1 MKKSLLF
8 AAFFAL
14 TAPLAAQP
22 ALDRVPAEAD
32 LVCVGVSDPALSADI
47 QKAWQPILEQAGVSA
62 DAQQQA
68 WQDISEKCPQLQPLL
83 KAAFGYNDDFTASST
98 TGCLFSAKLPTLVGE
113 AQAPKD
119 YWMYAFVDNPK
130 ADLPAMERLMGEAIA
145 AKAADKVHLE
155 KRGDWCVL
163 KPVGEWPEAPFIG
176 WRGVEGGWVFAL
188 AETQAKADDFL
199 AGKVPTLQ
207 AGDKL
212 AEVFKAPA
220 QNAIWCSTVI
230 NGIPGLLERYLANE
244 PEARQQLLLSANW
257 LFKLNAIRYDCS
269 ATAER
274 YAIALALEATDA
286 ESAALLRDQLVTF
299 KVMLSQMIIP
309 MALQKPNAA
318 LANLVGSAEV
328 TLNGNAATATLS
340 ISPDQFAAV
349 LAEIKALQERLQ
361 AETAQQATPW
371 EDDAEESLE
380 PMSEEE
386 AKAILDGLELDD

>member
-1 MKKSLLF
+1 MKLAFSL
-8 AAFFAL
+8 AALCAL
-14 TAPLAAQP
+14 AAPLWAQP
-22 ALDRVPAEAD
+22 TLGRVPAEAD

-155 KRGDWCVL
+155 KRGNWCVL

-286 ESAALLRDQLVTF
+286 ESAALLRDQLVTL
-299 KVMLSQMIIP
+299 KALLGQMLIP
-309 MALQKPNAA
+309 TALQKPDAA
-318 LANLVGSAEV
+318 LAKPINDATVALD
-328 TLNGNAATATLS
+328 GNVATATITLTPAQLVP
-340 ISPDQFAAV
+340 IIEE
-349 LAEIKALQERLQ
+349 LEALQAR
-361 AETAQQATPW
+361 QQAMPLLDIEPAA
-371 EDDAEESLE
+371 EDQGE

>member
-8 AAFFAL
+8 AALFAL

-22 ALDRVPAEAD
+22 ALGRVPAEAD

-98 TGCLFSAKLPTLVGE
+98 TGCLFSAMLPTLVGE

-220 QNAIWCSTVI
+220 QNALWCSTVI

-286 ESAALLRDQLVTF
+286 ESAALLRDQLVTL
-299 KVMLSQMIIP
+299 KALLGQMLIP
-309 MALQKPNAA
+309 TALQKPDAA
-318 LANLVGSAEV
+318 LAKPINDATVALD
-328 TLNGNAATATLS
+328 GNVATATITLTPAQLVP
-340 ISPDQFAAV
+340 IIEE
-349 LAEIKALQERLQ
+349 LEALQARLQ
-361 AETAQQATPW
+361 AMPLLDIEPAA
-371 EDDAEESLE
+371 EDQGE

>member
-8 AAFFAL
+8 AALFAL

-22 ALDRVPAEAD
+22 TLDRVPAEAD

-47 QKAWQPILEQAGVSA
+47 QKAWLPFLEQAGASA
-62 DAQQQA
+62 DEQNQA
-68 WQDISEKCPQLQPLL
+68 WQDISEKCPQFQPLL

-113 AQAPKD
+113 AQAPKE

-220 QNAIWCSTVI
+220 QNALWCSTVI

-286 ESAALLRDQLVTF
+286 ESAALLRDQLVTL
-299 KVMLSQMIIP
+299 KALLGQMLIP
-309 MALQKPNAA
+309 TALQKPDAA
-318 LANLVGSAEV
+318 LAKPINDATVALD
-328 TLNGNAATATLS
+328 GNVATATITLTPAQLVP
-340 ISPDQFAAV
+340 IIEE
-349 LAEIKALQERLQ
+349 LEALQAR
-361 AETAQQATPW
+361 QQAMPLLDIEPAA
-371 EDDAEESLE
+371 EDQGE

>member
-286 ESAALLRDQLVTF
+286 ESAALLRDQLVTL
-299 KVMLSQMIIP
+299 KALLGQMLIP
-309 MALQKPNAA
+309 TALQKPDAA
-318 LANLVGSAEV
+318 LAKPINDATVALD
-328 TLNGNAATATLS
+328 GNVATATITLTPAQLVP
-340 ISPDQFAAV
+340 IIEE
-349 LAEIKALQERLQ
+349 LEALQAR
-361 AETAQQATPW
+361 QQAMPLLDIEPAA
-371 EDDAEESLE
+371 EDQGE

>member
-220 QNAIWCSTVI
+220 QNALWCSTVI

-286 ESAALLRDQLVTF
+286 ESAALLRDQLVTL
-299 KVMLSQMIIP
+299 KALLGQMLIP
-309 MALQKPNAA
+309 TALQKPDAA
-318 LANLVGSAEV
+318 LAKPINDATVALD
-328 TLNGNAATATLS
+328 GNVATATITLTPAQLVP
-340 ISPDQFAAV
+340 IIEE
-349 LAEIKALQERLQ
+349 LEALQAR
-361 AETAQQATPW
+361 QQAMPLLDIEPAA
-371 EDDAEESLE
+371 EDQGE

>member
-1 MKKSLLF
+1 MKLAFSL
-8 AAFFAL
+8 AALCAL
-14 TAPLAAQP
+14 AAPLWAQP
-22 ALDRVPAEAD
+22 TLGRVPAEAD

-155 KRGDWCVL
+155 KRGNWCVL

-286 ESAALLRDQLVTF
+286 ESAALLRDQLVTL
-299 KVMLSQMIIP
+299 KALLGQMLIP
-309 MALQKPNAA
+309 TALQKPDAA
-318 LANLVGSAEV
+318 LAKPINDATVALD
-328 TLNGNAATATLS
+328 GNVATATITLTPAQLVP
-340 ISPDQFAAV
+340 IIEE
-349 LAEIKALQERLQ
+349 LGALQAR
-361 AETAQQATPW
+361 QQAMPLLDIEPAA
-371 EDDAEESLE
+371 EDQGE

>member
-1 MKKSLLF
+1 MKLACSL
-8 AAFFAL
+8 AALCAL
-14 TAPLAAQP
+14 AAPLWAQP
-22 ALDRVPAEAD
+22 TLGRVPAEAD

-286 ESAALLRDQLVTF
+286 ESAALLRDQLVTL
-299 KVMLSQMIIP
+299 KALLGQMLIP
-309 MALQKPNAA
+309 TALQKPDAA
-318 LANLVGSAEV
+318 LAKPINDATVALD
-328 TLNGNAATATLS
+328 GNVATATITLTPAQLVP
-340 ISPDQFAAV
+340 IIEE
-349 LAEIKALQERLQ
+349 LGALQAR
-361 AETAQQATPW
+361 QQAMPLLDIEPAA
-371 EDDAEESLE
+371 EDQGE

>member
-207 AGDKL
+207 ADDKL

-286 ESAALLRDQLVTF
+286 ESAALLRDQLVTL
-299 KVMLSQMIIP
+299 KALLGQMLIP
-309 MALQKPNAA
+309 TALQKPDAA
-318 LANLVGSAEV
+318 LAKPINDATVALD
-328 TLNGNAATATLS
+328 GNVATATITLTPAQLVP
-340 ISPDQFAAV
+340 IIEE
-349 LAEIKALQERLQ
+349 LEALQAR
-361 AETAQQATPW
+361 QQAMPLLDIEPAA
-371 EDDAEESLE
+371 EDQGE

>member
-1 MKKSLLF
+1 MKLAFSL
-8 AAFFAL
+8 AALCAL
-14 TAPLAAQP
+14 AAPLWAQP
-22 ALDRVPAEAD
+22 TLGRVPAEAD

-286 ESAALLRDQLVTF
+286 ESAALLRDQLVTL
-299 KVMLSQMIIP
+299 KALLGQMLIP
-309 MALQKPNAA
+309 TALQKPDAA
-318 LANLVGSAEV
+318 LAKPINDATVALDGKV
-328 TLNGNAATATLS
+328 ATATITLTPAQLVP
-340 ISPDQFAAV
+340 IIEE
-349 LAEIKALQERLQ
+349 LEALQAR
-361 AETAQQATPW
+361 QQAMPLLDIEPAA
-371 EDDAEESLE
+371 EDQGE

>member
-1 MKKSLLF
+1 MKLAFSL
-8 AAFFAL
+8 AALCAL
-14 TAPLAAQP
+14 AAPLWAQP
-22 ALDRVPAEAD
+22 TLGRVPAEAD

-176 WRGVEGGWVFAL
+176 WRGVEVSWVFAL

-286 ESAALLRDQLVTF
+286 ESAALLRDQLVTL
-299 KVMLSQMIIP
+299 KALLGQMLIP
-309 MALQKPNAA
+309 TALQKPDAA
-318 LANLVGSAEV
+318 LAKPINDATVALD
-328 TLNGNAATATLS
+328 GNVATATITLTPAQLVP
-340 ISPDQFAAV
+340 IIEE
-349 LAEIKALQERLQ
+349 LGALQAR
-361 AETAQQATPW
+361 QQAMPLLDIEPAA
-371 EDDAEESLE
+371 EDQGE

>member
-1 MKKSLLF
+1 MKLAFSL
-8 AAFFAL
+8 AALCAL
-14 TAPLAAQP
+14 AAPLWAQP
-22 ALDRVPAEAD
+22 TLGRVPAEAD

-286 ESAALLRDQLVTF
+286 ESAALLRDQLVTL
-299 KVMLSQMIIP
+299 KALLGQMLIP
-309 MALQKPNAA
+309 TALQKPDAA
-318 LANLVGSAEV
+318 LAKPINDATVALD
-328 TLNGNAATATLS
+328 GNVATATITLTPAQLVP
-340 ISPDQFAAV
+340 IIEE
-349 LAEIKALQERLQ
+349 LEALQAR
-361 AETAQQATPW
+361 QQAMPLLDIEPAA
-371 EDDAEESLE
+371 EDQGE

>member
-1 MKKSLLF
+1 MKLACSL
-8 AAFFAL
+8 AALCAL
-14 TAPLAAQP
+14 AAPLWAQP
-22 ALDRVPAEAD
+22 TLGRVPAEAD

-155 KRGDWCVL
+155 KRGNWCVL

-286 ESAALLRDQLVTF
+286 ESAALLRDQLVTL
-299 KVMLSQMIIP
+299 KALLGQMLIP
-309 MALQKPNAA
+309 TALQKPDAA
-318 LANLVGSAEV
+318 LAKPINDATVALD
-328 TLNGNAATATLS
+328 GNVATATITLTPAQLVP
-340 ISPDQFAAV
+340 IIEE
-349 LAEIKALQERLQ
+349 LGALQAR
-361 AETAQQATPW
+361 QQAMPLLDIEPAA
-371 EDDAEESLE
+371 EDQGE

>member
-1 MKKSLLF
+1 MKLAFSL
-8 AAFFAL
+8 AALCAL
-14 TAPLAAQP
+14 AAPLWAQP
-22 ALDRVPAEAD
+22 TLGRVPAEAD

-286 ESAALLRDQLVTF
+286 ESAALLRDQLVTL
-299 KVMLSQMIIP
+299 KALLGQMLIP
-309 MALQKPNAA
+309 TALQKPDAA
-318 LANLVGSAEV
+318 LAKPINDATVALD
-328 TLNGNAATATLS
+328 GNVATATITLTPAQLVP
-340 ISPDQFAAV
+340 IIEE
-349 LAEIKALQERLQ
+349 LGALQAR
-361 AETAQQATPW
+361 QQAMPLLDIEPAA
-371 EDDAEESLE
+371 EDQGE

>member
-286 ESAALLRDQLVTF
+286 ESAALLRDQLVTL
-299 KVMLSQMIIP
+299 KALLGQMLIP
-309 MALQKPNAA
+309 TALQKPDAA
-318 LANLVGSAEV
+318 LAKPINDATVALD
-328 TLNGNAATATLS
+328 GNVATATITLTPAQLVP
-340 ISPDQFAAV
+340 IIEE
-349 LAEIKALQERLQ
+349 LEALQAR
-361 AETAQQATPW
+361 QQAMPLLDIEPAA
-371 EDDAEESLE
+371 EDQGE

-386 AKAILDGLELDD
+386 AKAILDGLELDH

>member
-1 MKKSLLF
+1 MKLAFSL
-8 AAFFAL
+8 AALCAL
-14 TAPLAAQP
+14 AAPLWAQP
-22 ALDRVPAEAD
+22 TLGRVPAEAD

-145 AKAADKVHLE
+145 AKAADKVHLK

-176 WRGVEGGWVFAL
+176 WRGIEGGWVFAL

-220 QNAIWCSTVI
+220 QNALWCSTVI

-286 ESAALLRDQLVTF
+286 ESAALLRDQLVTL
-299 KVMLSQMIIP
+299 KALLGQMLIP
-309 MALQKPNAA
+309 TALQKPDAA
-318 LANLVGSAEV
+318 LAKPINDATVALD
-328 TLNGNAATATLS
+328 GNVATATITLTPAQLVP
-340 ISPDQFAAV
+340 IIEE
-349 LAEIKALQERLQ
+349 LEALQAR
-361 AETAQQATPW
+361 QQAMPLLDIEPAA
-371 EDDAEESLE
+371 EDQGE

>member
-1 MKKSLLF
+1 MKLAFSL
-8 AAFFAL
+8 AALCAL
-14 TAPLAAQP
+14 AAPLWAQP
-22 ALDRVPAEAD
+22 TLGRVPAEAD

-286 ESAALLRDQLVTF
+286 ESAALLRDQLVTL
-299 KVMLSQMIIP
+299 KALLGQMLIP
-309 MALQKPNAA
+309 TALQKPDAA
-318 LANLVGSAEV
+318 LAKPINDATVALD
-328 TLNGNAATATLS
+328 GNVATATIALTPAQLVP
-340 ISPDQFAAV
+340 I
-349 LAEIKALQERLQ
+349 IKELEALQAR
-361 AETAQQATPW
+361 QQAMPLLDIEPAA
-371 EDDAEESLE
+371 EDQGE

-386 AKAILDGLELDD
+386 AKAILDALELED

>member
-8 AAFFAL
+8 AALFAL

-22 ALDRVPAEAD
+22 ALGRVPADAD
-32 LVCVGVSDPALSADI
+32 LVCVSVSDPDLDAAI
-47 QKAWQPILEQAGVSA
+47 QKAWQPSFDKVGLTRDEQQKAREELFG
-62 DAQQQA
+62 
-68 WQDISEKCPQLQPLL
+68 KCPQLEPFL
-83 KAAFGYNDDFTASST
+83 KAAFGYNDDFTVSSA
-98 TGCLFSAKLPTLVGE
+98 TGCLVSAKLPTFEGE
-113 AQAPKD
+113 TKTPRD
-119 YWMYAFVDNPK
+119 YWMYLFVDNPK
-130 ADLPAMERLMGEAIA
+130 ADLPAMEKLAREGIA
-145 AKAADKVHLE
+145 EHFSDKVRLE
-155 KRGDWCVL
+155 KVGDWCVL

-199 AGKVPTLQ
+199 AGKVSTLQ

>member
-8 AAFFAL
+8 AALFAL

-22 ALDRVPAEAD
+22 ALDRVPADAD

-286 ESAALLRDQLVTF
+286 ESAALLRDQLVTL
-299 KVMLSQMIIP
+299 KALLGQMLIP
-309 MALQKPNAA
+309 TALQKPDAA
-318 LANLVGSAEV
+318 LAKPINDATVALD
-328 TLNGNAATATLS
+328 GNVATATITLTPAQLVP
-340 ISPDQFAAV
+340 I
-349 LAEIKALQERLQ
+349 IKELEALQAR
-361 AETAQQATPW
+361 QQAMPLLDIEPAA
-371 EDDAEESLE
+371 EDQGE

-386 AKAILDGLELDD
+386 AKAILDALELED